1 MLKPAMTKIIGENG
15 DAYSFVVAV
24 AKRAREISD
33 HAEENNEVLDV
44 KPVRLAVDEFA
55 DGECKYTI
63 EHTEDE
69 DVPAEETEPETAET
83 ETEPEDTDEE

>member
-24 AKRAREISD
+24 AKRAREIAD
-33 HAEENNEVLDV
+33 NAEETNEVLDV

-55 DGECKYTI
+55 GGECKYTI
-63 EHTEDE
+63 EHTEE
-69 DVPAEETEPETAET
+69 EEAPAGESEADSAA
-83 ETEPEDTDEE
+83 EDTPADDE

>member
-24 AKRAREISD
+24 AKRAREIAD
-33 HAEENNEVLDV
+33 NAEETNEVLDV

-63 EHTEDE
+63 EHTEE
-69 DVPAEETEPETAET
+69 EEEAPAGETEAEAS
-83 ETEPEDTDEE
+83 EAESDDTDKE